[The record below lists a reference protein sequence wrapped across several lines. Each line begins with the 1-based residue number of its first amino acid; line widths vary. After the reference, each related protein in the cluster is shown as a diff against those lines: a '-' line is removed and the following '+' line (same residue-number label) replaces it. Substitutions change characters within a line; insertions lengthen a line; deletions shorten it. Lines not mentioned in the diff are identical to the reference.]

1 MNRASPVELRKAIS
15 MAQAF
20 VQGGIDF
27 VAIPVLNDEDKA
39 TLVADLTRRLD
50 AIEKESPWQ

>member
-1 MNRASPVELRKAIS
+1 MNRASPVELRKAIN

-39 TLVADLTRRLD
+39 RLVADLTRRLD
-50 AIEKESPWQ
+50 AIEKESA